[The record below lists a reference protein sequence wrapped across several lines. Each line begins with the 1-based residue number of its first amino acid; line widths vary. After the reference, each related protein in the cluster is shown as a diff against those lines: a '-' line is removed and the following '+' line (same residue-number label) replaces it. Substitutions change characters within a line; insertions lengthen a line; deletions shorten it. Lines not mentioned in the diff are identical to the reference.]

1 MQMLFEMEHNR
12 IHILSTR
19 PLSESLIKEVQEQG
33 IYIDESPFIRTEPI
47 QSIEVQQEIEQA
59 FLLTVPVVFTS
70 MNAVDAVAY
79 YIEETQPEWQIY
91 CIGTTTNKLAAKYFG
106 EASIAG
112 TANDAESLAEL
123 IVEAASTDE
132 VIFFCGDQ
140 RRDELPQIL
149 RSNDIE
155 VNEITVYQTIALP
168 HKIEKVYHGILF
180 FSPSAAESFF
190 RKNKLPDTTI
200 LFAIGNTTAS
210 EIKKY
215 TTNKIIISNEPG
227 KENLVKKM
235 TEYFSPDFYV

>member
-1 MQMLFEMEHNR
+1 MPFEMEHNR

-19 PLSESLIKEVQEQG
+19 PLSESLIKEVQEQR

-123 IVEAASTDE
+123 IVEDSATDE

-140 RRDELPQIL
+140 RRD
-149 RSNDIE
+149 
-155 VNEITVYQTIALP
+155 
-168 HKIEKVYHGILF
+168 
-180 FSPSAAESFF
+180 
-190 RKNKLPDTTI
+190 
-200 LFAIGNTTAS
+200 AS
-210 EIKKY
+210 ERHRHAG
-215 TTNKIIISNEPG
+215 EPIVRAPAPLAG
-227 KENLVKKM
+227 YAVGSAPPRPSRPLSQVHRSWSRASKPRSVGR
-235 TEYFSPDFYV
+235 